1 MGEFRLNLALLG
13 LLAATAARAG
23 QAYDGVYSY
32 KDSDGVYH
40 FSNAPSEPQYRPVR
54 EYRRNGVTYVVI
66 GPRAGGGVEKARLV
80 FSSAAAKVY
89 EPHILAAAEKFRLAP
104 ALIKAV
110 MSVESAGN
118 RYAQSGKGAMG
129 LMQLMPG
136 TARDM
141 AVQDAWDP
149 AQNIE
154 GGARY
159 LRQMLDLYQQ
169 DLEKALA
176 AYNAGPQAVR
186 RSGGGVP
193 PIRETQ
199 DYVRKVQDHYNHFVA
214 ER

>member
-1 MGEFRLNLALLG
+1 MGRIRLLVALLG
-13 LLAATAARAG
+13 LLTAPAARP
-23 QAYDGVYSY
+23 DDLYSY
-32 KDSDGVYH
+32 RDSDGVVH
-40 FSNAPSEPQYRPVR
+40 FSNVPTERQYKRVAVWKTTR
-54 EYRRNGVTYVVI
+54 DGVTQIVI
-66 GPRAGGGVEKARLV
+66 RGADQVQKARLV
-80 FSSAAAKVY
+80 FSSAAAKLY
-89 EPHILAAAEKFRLAP
+89 EAHILAAAEKYRLAP

-141 AVQDAWDP
+141 EVRDAWDP

-159 LRQMLDLYQQ
+159 LRQMLDLHGQ

-186 RSGGGVP
+186 RSGGEVP
-193 PIRETQ
+193 AIRETQ
-199 DYVRKVQDHYNHFVA
+199 EYVRRVQDHYNHFVS